1 VTRTYVTASDQ
12 WRECYNSATII
23 MESSDQTVNRIL
35 KVKKRDHFR
44 NRLIQSSLLGLF
56 VTAGNGVSD
65 HVYAQSNDRE
75 RKIQQIG
82 LMLPVLN
89 KAIENKPYLADLV
102 VLRAQANFAVGNNE
116 AAEAD
121 FKTAEAMHYSTKLY
135 EFNSMRGSNLMLL
148 KKFDS
153 AVATL
158 SKALDLQPNSSVALT
173 NRGSAY
179 LELGKYEN
187 ALRDSL
193 KAVSLDSNSSAAQG
207 IAGASY
213 FNCAQYQK
221 ALSCLNK
228 AIELEPKN
236 FEALQYR
243 GKTYEKLGKKDLA
256 SKDLAAAA
264 ALGYA
269 PGKSFS
275 EIKDWYSSEQ
285 ESKSGISKTNLQA
298 LVSNIKKGQSLLREG
313 KSVEAMREVDQ
324 GLKLSAKNSMLLT
337 LKAAIETYECQYRKA
352 IEDSSLAIAS
362 EPDNS
367 QAYGSRGEAHL
378 RLGQFDLARRDLQ
391 KAATLS
397 DPVDYQSRLHEIDNL
412 EFDLCHKVSAPD
424 RRWALACTAFLFSQN
439 HQGCSSLAG
448 AELTETFRNRQREK
462 LLPDSWHVTDR
473 KTLLAQL
480 KQLVHHGHN
489 TRWQGMRKVADSD
502 QLLLAFKRDWNNAQD
517 YDKAVELV
525 KEHGTQFGERGIL
538 AWDYCRYICLCRWG
552 YQAGYLSES
561 EAWQLMMP
569 MAKRLQELYT
579 SWEAM
584 ANEYLIGR
592 DFWWHGKSLREAP
605 NLLLIKQRLLKDPD
619 SPWMQLPWKTAI
631 ESKFD
636 DPTIYAL
643 IDQALSKDQPSVG
656 AGR

>member
-1 VTRTYVTASDQ
+1 MKTRD
-12 WRECYNSATII
+12 R
-23 MESSDQTVNRIL
+23 
-35 KVKKRDHFR
+35 FR
-44 NRLIQSSLLGLF
+44 NRLIQSSFLGLL

-65 HVYAQSNDRE
+65 QAYAVNNDRE
-75 RKIQQIG
+75 RKIQEVR
-82 LMLPVLN
+82 LKLPLIN
-89 KAIENKPYLADLV
+89 KEIENKPDSADLV
-102 VLRAQANFAVGNNE
+102 AVRAIANYVVGNNE

-121 FKTAEAMHYSTKLY
+121 FKNAEAMHYSTKLF
-135 EFNSMRGSNLMLL
+135 EFNSMRGTNLLLL
-148 KKFDS
+148 KKFDL
-153 AVATL
+153 AITTL
-158 SKALDLQPNSSVALT
+158 SKALELQPNSSVALT
-173 NRGSAY
+173 NRSSAY

-207 IAGASY
+207 TAGASY

-256 SKDLAAAA
+256 AKDFVAAS

-275 EIKDWYSSEQ
+275 EMKDWYSSEQ

-298 LVSNIKKGQSLLREG
+298 LVSKIDRGQLLLREG
-313 KSVEAMREVDQ
+313 KSVEAMREVIE
-324 GLKLSAKNSMLLT
+324 GLKLSPKNSMLLT
-337 LKAAIETYECQYRKA
+337 LKASIETYECQYRKA
-352 IEDSSLAIAS
+352 IQDSSLAIS
-362 EPDNS
+362 SKPDNS
-367 QAYGSRGEAHL
+367 QAYATRGGAHL
-378 RLGQFDLARRDLQ
+378 RLSQFDLARQDLQ
-391 KAATLS
+391 KAASLS

-412 EFDLCHKVSAPD
+412 DFDLRNKVSAPD

-439 HQGCSSLAG
+439 HQGFNSLAG
-448 AELTETFRNRQREK
+448 AELTEAFRNKQREK
-462 LLPDSWHVTDR
+462 LLPNAWDVNDR

-480 KQLVHHGHN
+480 KILVHHGQN
-489 TRWQGMRKVADSD
+489 TRWQGMRKVSDSD
-502 QLLLAFKRDWNNAQD
+502 QLLLAFKRDWNNPQD
-517 YDKAVELV
+517 YDRAVELV
-525 KEHGTQFGERGIL
+525 KEHGPQFGERGIL
-538 AWDYCRYICLCRWG
+538 AWDYCRYLCLCRWG

-579 SWEAM
+579 SWEQM

-592 DFWWHGKSLREAP
+592 DFWWHGKSLRESP

-631 ESKFD
+631 ESKSD

-643 IDQALSKDQPSVG
+643 IEQARSKDQPSVE
-656 AGR
+656 ADR

>member
-1 VTRTYVTASDQ
+1 
-12 WRECYNSATII
+12 
-23 MESSDQTVNRIL
+23 
-35 KVKKRDHFR
+35 VKKRDRFR
-44 NRLIQSSLLGLF
+44 NRLIKSILLGLLA
-56 VTAGNGVSD
+56 TAGNGVSD

-75 RKIQQIG
+75 RKIQEIR
-82 LMLPVLN
+82 LKLPLIN
-89 KAIENKPYLADLV
+89 KEIEKKPDSGDLFA
-102 VLRAQANFAVGNNE
+102 LRALANFLLGNNE

-121 FKTAEAMHYSTKLY
+121 FKNAEAMHYSTKHY
-135 EFNSMRGSNLMLL
+135 EFNMTRGSNLLLL

-153 AVATL
+153 AIATL
-158 SKALDLQPNSSVALT
+158 SKALELHPNSSAALT

-298 LVSNIKKGQSLLREG
+298 LMSNIEKGQLLLRQG
-313 KSVEAMREVDQ
+313 KSVEAMREVDE
-324 GLKLSAKNSMLLT
+324 GLKLSAKNSILLT
-337 LKAAIETYECQYRKA
+337 LKAAIEIYECQYRKA
-352 IEDSSLAIAS
+352 IEDSSLAISS

-367 QAYGSRGEAHL
+367 QAYASRGEAHL
-378 RLGQFDLARRDLQ
+378 RLGQFDLARQDLQ
-391 KAATLS
+391 KAASLS
-397 DPVDYQSRLHEIDNL
+397 DPVAYQSRLHEIDNL
-412 EFDLCHKVSAPD
+412 EFDQRNKLSAPD

-439 HQGCSSLAG
+439 HQGFNSLAG
-448 AELTETFRNRQREK
+448 AELTEAFRKKQREK
-462 LLPDSWHVTDR
+462 LLPNSWDVNDR

-480 KQLVHHGHN
+480 KILVHQGHN
-489 TRWQGMRKVADSD
+489 TRWEGMKKVSNSD
-502 QLLLAFKRDWNNAQD
+502 QLLLSFKRDWNNAQD
-517 YDKAVELV
+517 YDNAVELV
-525 KEHGTQFGERGIL
+525 REHGPEFGERGIL

-569 MAKRLQELYT
+569 IAKRLQELYT
-579 SWEAM
+579 SWEQM

-605 NLLLIKQRLLKDPD
+605 NLLLIKQRLLRDPD

-631 ESKFD
+631 ESKSD